1 MNPNNLCLACMSD
14 KGENPICPVC
24 GWDEG
29 MELPAGQNLPP
40 GTILQNKYLIGR
52 VLGQGGFGIT
62 YLAWDMDLNIKLAI
76 KEYLPRDFATRGLG
90 ETEVSLYTGNAS
102 QFFEEGR
109 EKFLEEARTLA
120 RFEEHPNIVS
130 VRDFFREN
138 KTAYF
143 VMSYIEGVTIK
154 EYLKKA
160 QDGKLDFSTTLAIMM
175 PVMDA
180 LAEVHSIGILH
191 RDISPDNIFITDKGV
206 VKLLDFG
213 AARQAIGEHSKSLS
227 VVLKPGYAPEEQY
240 RSKGHQGPWT
250 DVYAVGATIYRMI
263 TGRVPL
269 ESLDRLA
276 REELIP
282 PSQLGVVLP
291 PASEAA
297 LLKGLAVL
305 ANDRFQNIRD
315 FQQALIA
322 VQSSGVQPIIALA
335 PGNHVPAQV
344 QVPREMDYA
353 PKPRPRLLFAA
364 VAAVLVSLVIGAVWW
379 TLSPEKT
386 TGSYV
391 FADGRQYQGD
401 LQNNI
406 PHGHGTVEVPS
417 QGKYE
422 GEWRGGKETGQ
433 HTFAYT
439 NGNKYVGEMA
449 EGQPS
454 GQGNM
459 AQANGTAYTGTW
471 KEGKPDGKGLLKSTN
486 GSSYEGD
493 WKMGVQDGQG
503 KYVYPDGNIYT
514 GDFKQGAMTGKGTI
528 NYNTG
533 AVYTGEVKNGVL
545 EGQGVYVWPNRDK
558 YEGGFVNNRKEGRGK
573 LTRANGQVQEGMW
586 KNDVF
591 VSP

>member
-1 MNPNNLCLACMSD
+1 MDPKNLCLACMYS
-14 KGENPICPVC
+14 KGDNLICPVC
-24 GWDEG
+24 GWDQTLEFA
-29 MELPAGQNLPP
+29 AGQNLPA

-76 KEYLPRDFATRGLG
+76 KEYLPRDFATRSLG
-90 ETEVSLYTGNAS
+90 ETEVSLYTGDS
-102 QFFEEGR
+102 SRYFEEGR

-160 QDGKLDFSTTLAIMM
+160 PDNKLDFSTALAIMM

-191 RDISPDNIFITDKGV
+191 RDISPDNIFITDKGI

-240 RSKGHQGPWT
+240 RSKGNQGPWT
-250 DVYAVGATIYRMI
+250 DIYAVGATIYRMI
-263 TGRVPL
+263 TGRIPP

-282 PSQLGVVLP
+282 PSQLGVAIP

-297 LLKGLAVL
+297 LLKALAVL
-305 ANDRFQNIRD
+305 APDRFHNIRE
-315 FQQALIA
+315 FQQALITGQSTGFAQGMAPSTTNLATAPDQAYQHKSPA
-322 VQSSGVQPIIALA
+322 V
-335 PGNHVPAQV
+335 
-344 QVPREMDYA
+344 
-353 PKPRPRLLFAA
+353 KPRPRLLLAG
-364 VAAVLVSLVIGAVWW
+364 VAAILVSLVIGAVWW
-379 TLSPEKT
+379 MFSPEKT

-391 FADGRQYQGD
+391 FTDGRQYQGD
-401 LQNNI
+401 LQNDI
-406 PHGHGTVEVPS
+406 PHGHGTVTVSS

-433 HTFAYT
+433 HTFT
-439 NGNKYVGEMA
+439 FNNGNKYVGEIV

-454 GQGNM
+454 GQGTM
-459 AQANGTAYTGTW
+459 TQANGTTYTGTW
-471 KEGKPDGKGLLKSTN
+471 KEGKPNGRGLLKSAN

-503 KYVYPDGNIYT
+503 KYVFPDGNIYN

-533 AVYTGEVKNGVL
+533 AVYTGDVKNGAL
-545 EGQGVYVWPNRDK
+545 EGQGVYIWPNKDK
-558 YEGGFVNNRKEGRGK
+558 YEGGFINNKKEGRGK

-586 KNDVF
+586 RNDSF